1 MIKDISKAG
10 PQESFAAGSLGESKK
25 RYTDAGVMPAI
36 FQRTEQMKKLWR
48 ATHELFNEVAEKS
61 TAAADEAN
69 YESSEES
76 EGFWD
81 ELGAD
86 DDDTDAVG

>member
-1 MIKDISKAG
+1 M
-10 PQESFAAGSLGESKK
+10 
-25 RYTDAGVMPAI
+25 
-36 FQRTEQMKKLWR
+36 
-48 ATHELFNEVAEKS
+48 FNEAAEKS

-69 YESSEES
+69 YGTSDES

-86 DDDTDAVG
+86 DDDIDAACQPELLARDENQPARPND